1 MKPFNTILSVIALHL
16 ICFQVSLL
24 TIAAQESKLDSLKNL
39 VKESKQDTSSIDAMF
54 KYANELKKSDIPS
67 ALDILKSALTSS
79 LQIDDRARQAKILNS
94 IGICYGMMG
103 QYAEAMEYFS
113 KSLDLHQKLK
123 NALSEA
129 DAHNNLGNVYKRI
142 GDYTIAQSC
151 YLRSLEI
158 QDSLGNLAGRASA
171 LHNMAA
177 VLDMTGEPEK
187 ALENFQKAA
196 DIYKSLNDS
205 SGVSSAFHSI
215 GLIYRN
221 QGKLDQALE
230 YLTAHLQ
237 FVIKSGDKVREA
249 HSLNTLGQVYL
260 SKGIHERANELFL
273 ESLFKSE
280 KLNLKEGMVN
290 ALYNLSDLHF
300 INKNYSQAIAYMKRH
315 LQYSNEMGS
324 LKLRKDSHEK
334 LAEFYAKTGNKE
346 EALNHAL
353 AGSKLKDELYAE
365 EKADAFQKW
374 QARYEMYEKDQI
386 LKAQTTEIESL
397 YDRIR
402 RDMLVKWLLSLALIL
417 AGISAWLFYQRYR
430 IRQTTNQLLLEKNL
444 QIEKQHK
451 QIEAA
456 NKELESR
463 MLRSQI
469 NPHFIF
475 NSLGSIQHFITSN
488 EKVSALKYL
497 SKFSSLLRQVLED
510 SVTNNL
516 VLEEELKLLGIYLE
530 LEALRFEDGFT
541 YQIST
546 DPSLDIYNL
555 EVPVLLIQPFIE
567 NAILHGLLPKT
578 GDRLLNIYYFQE
590 ANWLCCRVTDNG
602 IGREASGLSNSNRSL
617 KIPSRGLEVTG
628 RRLCALNPEIPLDE
642 LIKIADLKNE
652 NGEALGTEVLIKIIP
667 V

>member
-1 MKPFNTILSVIALHL
+1 MLIIICVLQTSVY
-16 ICFQVSLL
+16 
-24 TIAAQESKLDSLKNL
+24 AQKSKLDSLKMEMQKAT
-39 VKESKQDTSSIDAMF
+39 VDTLKMDAML
-54 KYANELKKSDIPS
+54 KYGSELRKSDIESAIDVLHS
-67 ALDILKSALTSS
+67 ALS
-79 LQIDDRARQAKILNS
+79 LAEEYVDKNRQAKILNS
-94 IGICYGMMG
+94 IGICYGIMG
-103 QYAEAMEYFS
+103 QYANSMEYFS
-113 KSLDLHQKLK
+113 KSLQLHKELK
-123 NALSEA
+123 NGKYIA

-142 GDYTIAQSC
+142 GDYTVAQSC
-151 YLRSLEI
+151 YLRSLQI

-171 LHNMAA
+171 LHNIATI
-177 VLDMTGEPEK
+177 LDMTGDSEK
-187 ALENFQKAA
+187 ALEYFGQVI
-196 DIYKSLNDS
+196 DINKSLNDS
-205 SGVSSAFHSI
+205 VGQSNAYHSI

-230 YLTAHLQ
+230 YLSTHLQ
-237 FVIKSGDKVREA
+237 FVKNNGDRISEA
-249 HSLNTLGQVYL
+249 SALNTLGQVYL
-260 SKGIHERANELFL
+260 SKGINERANELFL
-273 ESLFKSE
+273 ESLNKSE
-280 KLNLKEGMVN
+280 ELNLKEGMAD
-290 ALYNLSDLHF
+290 ALYNLADLNF
-300 INKNYSQAIAYMKRH
+300 INKNYSQAISYMKRH
-315 LQYSNEMGS
+315 LQYSLEMES
-324 LKLRKDSHEK
+324 LQKQKDAHEK
-334 LAEFYAKTGNKE
+334 LAEYFVKSGNLSD
-346 EALNHAL
+346 ALSHTSA
-353 AGSKLKDELYAE
+353 ASKLKDQLYAE

-374 QARYEMYEKDQI
+374 QARFEMYEKDLK

-402 RDMLVKWLLSLALIL
+402 RDNLVKWLLSFALIL
-417 AGISAWLFYQRYR
+417 VGISSWLFYQRYQ
-430 IRQTTNQLLLEKNL
+430 IRHTTNQILLEKN
-444 QIEKQHK
+444 QHIEKQHQ
-451 QIEAA
+451 QIEEA

-463 MLRSQI
+463 MLRAQI

-516 VLEEELKLLGIYLE
+516 VLEEELKLLRIYLE

-578 GDRLLNIYYFQE
+578 GDRKLVIHYFQDD
-590 ANWLCCRVTDNG
+590 NWLCCRITDNG
-602 IGREASGLSNSNRSL
+602 IGREASGFNNSNRSL

-628 RRLCALNPEIPLDE
+628 RRLCALNPDVSLDE
-642 LIKIADLKNE
+642 LIKITDLKNDK
-652 NGEALGTEVLIKIIP
+652 NEALGTEVLVKIIP

>member
-1 MKPFNTILSVIALHL
+1 MKFNSLNIKFILGLL
-16 ICFQVSLL
+16 ITCVLQSPLS
-24 TIAAQESKLDSLKNL
+24 AQISKLDSLKIEMDKAT
-39 VKESKQDTSSIDAMF
+39 VDTLRLDAML
-54 KYANELKKSDIPS
+54 KYGNELRKSDVEAAIE
-67 ALDILKSALTSS
+67 LLKSALNLSVEFGDKT
-79 LQIDDRARQAKILNS
+79 RQGKILNS
-94 IGICYGMMG
+94 IGICYGVLG
-103 QYAEAMEYFS
+103 QYANAMEYFS
-113 KSLDLHQKLK
+113 KSLEIHREMK
-123 NALSEA
+123 NGKFIA

-171 LHNMAA
+171 LHNIATI
-177 VLDMTGEPEK
+177 LDMTGDSDK
-187 ALENFQKAA
+187 ALEYFAQVIE
-196 DIYKSLNDS
+196 IYKSLNDS
-205 SGVSSAFHSI
+205 IGQSNAYHSI

-221 QGKLDQALE
+221 QGKLDQAME
-230 YLTAHLQ
+230 YLNTHLH
-237 FVIKSGDKVREA
+237 FVKNNGDRISEA
-249 HSLNTLGQVYL
+249 SALNTLGQVYL
-260 SKGIHERANELFL
+260 SKGINERANELFL
-273 ESLFKSE
+273 ESLHKSE
-280 KLNLKEGMVN
+280 ELNLKQGMVD
-290 ALYNLSDLHF
+290 ALYNLADLNF
-300 INKNYSQAIAYMKRH
+300 IKKNYSQAISYMQRH
-315 LQYSNEMGS
+315 LQYSIEMES
-324 LKLRKDSHEK
+324 LQKQKEAHEK
-334 LAEFYAKTGNKE
+334 LAEYFIKSGNI
-346 EALNHAL
+346 ADAFNHTSA
-353 AGSKLKDELYAE
+353 ASKLKDQLYAE

-374 QARYEMYEKDQI
+374 QARFEMYEKDLK

-402 RDMLVKWLLSLALIL
+402 RDTLVKWLLSLGLIL
-417 AGISAWLFYQRYR
+417 VGISTWLFYQRYK
-430 IRQTTNQLLLEKNL
+430 IRQTTNQLLLEKN
-444 QIEKQHK
+444 QHIEKQHR
-451 QIEAA
+451 QIEEA

-463 MLRSQI
+463 MLRAQI

-516 VLEEELKLLGIYLE
+516 VLEEELKLLRIYLE

-567 NAILHGLLPKT
+567 NSILHGLLPKA
-578 GDRLLNIYYFQE
+578 GDRKLDIHYFQDD
-590 ANWLCCRVTDNG
+590 NWLSCRIRDNG
-602 IGREASGLSNSNRSL
+602 IGRAASGLSNANRSL

-628 RRLCALNPEIPLDE
+628 RRLCALNPDTSLED
-642 LIKIADLKNE
+642 LIKITDLKNDK
-652 NGEALGTEVLIKIIP
+652 NEALGTEVLVKIIP